1 MAAAFPLLD
10 GFRADSTIGWS
21 HGEPISAARFC
32 ATALALADALPRKR
46 HVLNLCEDR
55 LNFMLALAAALIAGQ
70 VSLLPQSRAAAAL
83 RELFASHPDSY
94 CLADDSDLPAGL
106 PAIVIPSWC
115 DAGGMKEVPLI
126 SGDQVAQIAFT
137 SGSTGH
143 PQPHT
148 RTWGSLVAGAR
159 FLAGHLGIARGEDYS
174 ILGTVPAQHVYGF
187 DTTVMLSL
195 QNGVPMHSG
204 RPLLPADIAAA
215 LHDLPGKHWLATTP
229 THLRACVVEETRL
242 SGLAGVICAT
252 MPLAPELV
260 QAVERM
266 WAATIHEIYGCTE
279 AGVVALRRPGR
290 GERWR
295 VTSGMRLW
303 KKGEDTWVEGGHLE
317 QALKLPDRIELAS
330 ETEFTLMGRPG
341 DLVKV
346 AGNRAS
352 LEALNRELLCIPGVK
367 DGVFFVPDSP
377 SGSEARL
384 AALVV
389 APRLDPETI
398 VCALRERIDPAFL
411 PRPLLIVDALPRNA
425 TGKLPRE
432 GLLALARAAQSRS
445 QRSA

>member
-1 MAAAFPLLD
+1 MPTAYPLLS

-21 HGEPISAARFC
+21 RGEPVSAARFC
-32 ATALALADALPRKR
+32 ATALALADTLPRKR

-83 RELFASHPDSY
+83 RDLLASHPDSY
-94 CLADDSDLPAGL
+94 CLADDNDLPTGL
-106 PAIVIPSWC
+106 PAIVLPSWS
-115 DAGGMKEVPLI
+115 DAGSLGDVPSI
-126 SGDQVAQIAFT
+126 PGDQVAQIAFT

-143 PQPHT
+143 PQPHS

-159 FLAGHLGIARGEDYS
+159 FLGRHLGIAPGADYS

-195 QNGVPMHSG
+195 QNGVPLHSG

-215 LHDLPGKHWLATTP
+215 LRELPGKRWMATTP
-229 THLRACVVEETRL
+229 THLRACVVEEAQL
-242 SGLAGVICAT
+242 PGLAGIICAT

-260 QAVERM
+260 EAVERR
-266 WAATIHEIYGCTE
+266 WAVTIHEIYGCTE
-279 AGVVALRRPGR
+279 VGVVALRRPGS
-290 GERWR
+290 GERYR
-295 VTSGMRLW
+295 VTSGMRLS
-303 KKGEDTWVEGGHLE
+303 KKGEETWVEGGHLA
-317 QALKLPDRIELAS
+317 QAVKLPDRIELAG
-330 ETEFTLMGRPG
+330 ETEFTLLGRPG

-346 AGNRAS
+346 AGKRAS
-352 LEALNRELLCIPGVK
+352 LEALNRELLRIPGVR
-367 DGVFFVPDSP
+367 DGVFFMPDSS
-377 SGSEARL
+377 SGGEARL
-384 AALVV
+384 SALVV
-389 APRLDPETI
+389 APKLDPDTI
-398 VCALRERIDPAFL
+398 LGALRERIDPAFL

-432 GLLALARAAQSRS
+432 GVLALAQAAQSRG